1 MTGRPVARKTARSP
15 TCGNKPTLLSVSPQC
30 HADFFVPYNLIRRQN
45 QGYRQLLGY
54 HSPCQ
59 ESAGLTD
66 VMIVAPA
73 TISPAWRRSPA
84 FTTAAMAT
92 TRCRMVPKTKRKG
105 LHQVQGQQAVMNK
118 ESCLR
123 GPERNRECTLFVLG
137 WGPPVFSSQPVNSPL
152 LGPLFI
158 THGGILLFLR
168 RGAAEIEEGH

>member
-1 MTGRPVARKTARSP
+1 MTVRSAISAEAPPWAACKYGGDTSLIRSAMRLRIYVTVSVATKTARSP

-105 LHQVQGQQAVMNK
+105 LNQLQGQHAVMNK
-118 ESCLR
+118 IGRARSL
-123 GPERNRECTLFVLG
+123 LFVED
-137 WGPPVFSSQPVNSPL
+137 
-152 LGPLFI
+152 
-158 THGGILLFLR
+158 
-168 RGAAEIEEGH
+168 AA